1 MRVFMTGE
9 TLDMLFAVKL
19 GVAIDT
25 FRHQLGEIV
34 FAGVVRMKDRMTVP
48 AVELV
53 PTAGVF
59 EIEKMFRV
67 ALSALL

>member
-1 MRVFMTGE
+1 MRVFMTGQA
-9 TLDMLFAVKL
+9 LDVFFAVKL

-25 FRHQLGEIV
+25 FRHQLDEIV
-34 FAGVVRMKDRMTVP
+34 LAGIIRMKDRMTVP

-53 PTAGVF
+53 ATAGVF
-59 EIEKMFRV
+59 EIEKMFRM